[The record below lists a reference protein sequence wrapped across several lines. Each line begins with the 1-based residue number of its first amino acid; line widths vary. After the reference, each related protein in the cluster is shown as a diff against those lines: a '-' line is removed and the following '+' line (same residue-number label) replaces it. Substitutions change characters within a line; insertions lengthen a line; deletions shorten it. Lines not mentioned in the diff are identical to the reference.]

1 VTTLLEYT
9 RTEFPNHTVEVRYPD
24 GRRVALL
31 PDEDD
36 TLVSRVASSR
46 PGDRRDQRTG
56 EQRPGEQ
63 RLGGQRP
70 AETGRSD
77 RPTRPPERPDVE
89 DRTAARRRSAE
100 AVAALDLVDH
110 TVVAHVVGADATVA
124 LLDRMHDAGWERSI
138 AILVEPETPHV
149 VARGGENAE
158 SVTDLP
164 DRRIAVAAGIGALV
178 GVVAAGLLGLL
189 VGDEPATA
197 IITAG
202 FGAVLGAV
210 VGAMLGGLG
219 RHAGEQ
225 AWSQPHVP
233 GRTMGVV
240 AAFVGDD
247 AAAAEAVR
255 LIEDSDPEMISVV
268 DVRLVNAHGAWRSP
282 MA

>member
-1 VTTLLEYT
+1 MLEYT

-24 GRRVALL
+24 GRRVALP
-31 PDEDD
+31 PDEDES
-36 TLVSRVASSR
+36 LVPRLAAAVR
-46 PGDRRDQRTG
+46 PGAP
-56 EQRPGEQ
+56 RPG
-63 RLGGQRP
+63 RSTTGAP
-70 AETGRSD
+70 AADGPHRNDAGSPAARSD
-77 RPTRPPERPDVE
+77 RPTRPPDRPGVE

-100 AVAALDLVDH
+100 AVAALDLVEH

-138 AILVEPETPHV
+138 AILVEPEAPRV
-149 VARGGENAE
+149 VGRGGENAS

-164 DRRIAVAAGIGALV
+164 DRRIAAAAALGALV
-178 GVVAAGLLGLL
+178 GVVAAGALGLL

-240 AAFVGDD
+240 AAFVDD
-247 AAAAEAVR
+247 DGAAADAVR
-255 LIEDSDPEMISVV
+255 LIEQSDPEVIRVV
-268 DVRLVNAHGAWRSP
+268 DVRLVNAQGAWRTP